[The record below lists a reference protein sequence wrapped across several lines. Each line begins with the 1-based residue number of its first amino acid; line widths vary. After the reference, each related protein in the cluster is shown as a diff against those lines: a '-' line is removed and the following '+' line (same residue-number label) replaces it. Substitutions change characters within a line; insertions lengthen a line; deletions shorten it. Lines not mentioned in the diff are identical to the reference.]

1 MTGSSIFEYIHENDH
16 CEFSEQLG
24 LSVTTNN
31 NSSNNT
37 TTNSGMTSPSSFN
50 EETTGNGLFVSLW
63 IYAVDD
69 TLDRFQLTFELIE
82 SLYNL
87 ISHATISMI
96 FLTLFFSVII
106 SRIIDDAQWK

>member
-16 CEFSEQLG
+16 CELTEQLG

-31 NSSNNT
+31 NNT

-50 EETTGNGLFVSLW
+50 EETTGNGSMSL
-63 IYAVDD
+63 VLHD
-69 TLDRFQLTFELIE
+69 TLYRFQLTFELIE

-87 ISHATISMI
+87 ISHANDFNDF
-96 FLTLFFSVII
+96 FLYFFLSYN
-106 SRIIDDAQWK
+106 